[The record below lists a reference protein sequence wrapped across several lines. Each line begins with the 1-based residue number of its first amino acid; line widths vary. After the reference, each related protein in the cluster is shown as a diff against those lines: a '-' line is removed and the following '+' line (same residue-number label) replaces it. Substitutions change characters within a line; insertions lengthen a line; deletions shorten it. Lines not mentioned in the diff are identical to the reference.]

1 MCLETG
7 MTDQERE
14 KLIQD
19 MQFKIVFSRD
29 IKQTQ
34 KYFEEQKKLIAG
46 RSEKQ
51 IAKMEIEKGL
61 V

>member
-1 MCLETG
+1 MKPLS
-7 MTDQERE
+7 DIERE

-34 KYFEEQKKLIAG
+34 KYFEEQRKLIAG
-46 RSEKQ
+46 RSDKQ
-51 IAKMEIEKGL
+51 IRKMERAKGL

>member
-1 MCLETG
+1 MKPLS
-7 MTDQERE
+7 DIERE

-51 IAKMEIEKGL
+51 IAKMEKEKGL

>member
-1 MCLETG
+1 

-51 IAKMEIEKGL
+51 IKKMERAKGL

>member
-1 MCLETG
+1 
-7 MTDQERE
+7 MTDIERE

-19 MQFKIVFSRD
+19 LQFKIVFSRD

-34 KYFEEQKKLIAG
+34 KYFEEQRKLIAG
-46 RSEKQ
+46 RSDKQ
-51 IAKMEIEKGL
+51 IAKMERGKGL